1 MPASAETETQGD
13 QPASESGL
21 GEPQILD
28 FNTILSEAVLER
40 FEEQVHRLARDHG
53 YFYDKPDGNPYSP
66 TRIYEM
72 TQKIGV
78 GALTSS
84 GSVEVIVPQLELR
97 HKRNAD
103 QIFAPQAIAREFG
116 IKATRLKA
124 IQKFLEDGTLSP
136 QEAFKLAGNQDPKA
150 ALETHQDEWQAWV
163 TSTREVQARQQ
174 PVVAGDRVSVGD
186 VEIIMDEQEAQDRP
200 SRKRASRLSRATAP
214 IRRRVILAAVG
225 GLTILGMLLSAC
237 SPRGGTGDIPTQ
249 PPSSTPA
256 GELFTPDAP
265 TAVSTATV
273 KPTEPPTP
281 APFSGATEAA
291 PTQSAVYGPPN
302 LERSVRLA
310 GSGGSGRN
318 EILTKAGIDEAT
330 LVSYENAAYSWAANN
345 GYTKNQVNIEYLFDG
360 QSWNMVLREVS
371 SGNYI
376 WSEDGEGA
384 LMTYPTIIRVDA
396 QGPHADPEMGARVLE
411 GTKDAKAMLVNG
423 FVVVVRGSVQIAGKT
438 YYTEWFNTVTG
449 EWQPIAEVQ
458 AAIVASAPEFTHGL
472 APDFESAIVVRE
484 SDIPAIIAS
493 LRAGPS
499 LIDPGAQ
506 PTRFAGREGEL
517 SATPNGLTEQLNIP
531 VGTGDLANVAVAA
544 TIRVD
549 SMMGDSQGSKLI
561 LILEVKNDTSMGHE
575 SRGYIRVYIGGAVA
589 DQTVFPTDAAT
600 KLQVIRKTI
609 GDGLIWQLLAGTK
622 SSFYDG
628 SFVKQLFNQKGS
640 VTGTSLRDLLLKW
653 KNEGVVPSELEDMLI
668 PMSGV
673 GS

>member
-1 MPASAETETQGD
+1 MPASAETETKGD

-21 GEPQILD
+21 GEPQILN
-28 FNTILSEAVLER
+28 FNTILSEAALKR
-40 FEEQVHRLARDHG
+40 FEAQVHRLARDHG

-78 GALTSS
+78 GALTAD

-97 HKRNAD
+97 HKRNAG

-124 IQKFLEDGTLSP
+124 IQKFLEDGILSP
-136 QEAFKLAGNQDPKA
+136 QEAFKLAGDQDPKA
-150 ALETHQDEWQAWV
+150 ALETHQAEWQAWV
-163 TSTREVQARQQ
+163 ESTREVQARQQ

-186 VEIIMDEQEAQDRP
+186 VEIIMDEQETQDRP
-200 SRKRASRLSRATAP
+200 SRKPASRLSRATAP
-214 IRRRVILAAVG
+214 IRRRVILAVVG
-225 GLTILGMLLSAC
+225 GLTILSMLLSAC

-265 TAVSTATV
+265 PAVSTATT

-302 LERSVRLA
+302 LERSVRLT

-345 GYTKNQVNIEYLFDG
+345 GYTKDQVNIEYLFDG
-360 QSWNMVLREVS
+360 QSWNMVFREVS

-449 EWQPIAEVQ
+449 EWQPIAEVLAAMPKPPEVFWGKPASPDQFPLIKYEDVTDLMNYLHTQPSKLNPEAVSQ
-458 AAIVASAPEFTHGL
+458 AGRGLNPFPDDDYYKGLVFICDEGISCAIVASYKVSQQGT
-472 APDFESAIVVRE
+472 DKYYIVWE
-484 SDIPAIIAS
+484 
-493 LRAGPS
+493 
-499 LIDPGAQ
+499 
-506 PTRFAGREGEL
+506 
-517 SATPNGLTEQLNIP
+517 
-531 VGTGDLANVAVAA
+531 VGNA
-544 TIRVD
+544 
-549 SMMGDSQGSKLI
+549 
-561 LILEVKNDTSMGHE
+561 
-575 SRGYIRVYIGGAVA
+575 
-589 DQTVFPTDAAT
+589 
-600 KLQVIRKTI
+600 
-609 GDGLIWQLLAGTK
+609 
-622 SSFYDG
+622 DG
-628 SFVKQLFNQKGS
+628 SSGFIRQCIGS
-640 VTGTSLRDLLLKW
+640 DEELNRVIGALRDANSHKQPRLIKLFSGINNDSVRGRWFDYLLDDPKLLSLMNQWYKT
-653 KNEGVVPSELEDMLI
+653 GILPQELELLDI
-668 PMSGV
+668 FG
-673 GS
+673 GID